1 MSEYIINKETG
12 KLELHFDKADYL
24 ALPDNDKKEIKSNFL
39 FSRKTNAWVS
49 RAKFPNLYRAELVA
63 KKLNLMNGGKVG
75 ETLSFAEQ
83 MERKAERAEARVE
96 RYDARSSNAAMR
108 GEALQKPINDMH
120 GDISFFTQPN
130 INTSAGRAF
139 TNKRNR
145 MFSAFEKGFEEFK
158 KSEYYAECAAVARQ
172 TAADTKPTNKGFC
185 DRRIK
190 DAEKTYRAQKKNVES
205 YNNYLKR
212 IDSGEEIKRYNGDIL
227 TREDVENWIETAEE
241 IMDQAI
247 SKITYYKECLDN
259 LGGVQFSKDNI
270 KVGYDVELNRWG
282 KCRVVGTGKVNI
294 TYQIMEGGAS
304 GCMGKAAYA
313 EINKIVSTDI
323 EDVPKH
329 PFEVGEEYTVDEWN
343 SETHKYEPKKYTVTK
358 ITDQRVT
365 LKSGTERAISRKP
378 RRFKTNGEDGYSWAL
393 GIVDGYNG
401 TIYKK
406 EN

>member
-24 ALPDNDKKEIKSNFL
+24 ALPEDQKKEIKSNFL
-39 FSRKTNAWVS
+39 FSRRANAWVS

-83 MERKAERAEARVE
+83 MERKAERAEARAE
-96 RYDARSSNAAMR
+96 RYDARSSNAATR
-108 GEALQKPINDMH
+108 EEALQKPINDMH
-120 GDISFFTQPN
+120 GDIAFFTQPN
-130 INTSAGRAF
+130 INSSAGRAF
-139 TNKRNR
+139 TNRRNR
-145 MFSAFEKGFEEFK
+145 MFNAFEKGFEEFR
-158 KSEYYAECAAVARQ
+158 KSEYYAERAAIARQ
-172 TAADTKPTNKGFC
+172 TSLDTKPDDKGFC

-190 DAEKTYRAQKKNVES
+190 DAEKTYRAQKKNIES
-205 YNNYLKR
+205 YNEYLEK
-212 IDSGEEIKRYNGDIL
+212 IDSGKEIKRINGDLL
-227 TREDVENWIETAEE
+227 TRQDVENWIENAEE
-241 IMDQAI
+241 IMEQAI
-247 SKITYYKECLDN
+247 SKITYYKECLEN

-270 KVGYDVELNRWG
+270 KVGYAVELNRWG

-304 GCMGKAAYA
+304 GCVGKAAYA
-313 EINKIVSTDI
+313 EINKIVSTDT
-323 EDVPKH
+323 EDIPKH
-329 PFEVGEEYTVDEWN
+329 PFKVGEEYTVDEWN

-393 GIVDGYNG
+393 GIADGYNG

-406 EN
+406 EV

>member
-12 KLELHFDKADYL
+12 KLELHFDKSDYL

-39 FSRKTNAWVS
+39 FSRRANAWVS

-83 MERKAERAEARVE
+83 MERKAERAEARAE
-96 RYDARSSNAAMR
+96 RNDTRSSNAATR

-120 GDISFFTQPN
+120 GDIAFFTQPN
-130 INTSAGRAF
+130 INSSAGRAF
-139 TNKRNR
+139 ANKRSR
-145 MFSAFEKGFEEFK
+145 MFAAYERGFEEFK
-158 KSEYYAECAAVARQ
+158 KSEYYAERAAIARQ
-172 TAADTKPTNKGFC
+172 TAEDTKPTDKGFC

-190 DAEKTYRAQKKNVES
+190 DAEKTYRAQKKNIES
-205 YNNYLKR
+205 YNEYLEK
-212 IDSGEEIKRYNGDIL
+212 IDSGKEIKRINGDLL
-227 TREDVENWIETAEE
+227 TRQDVENWIENAEE
-241 IMDQAI
+241 IMEQAI
-247 SKITYYKECLDN
+247 SKITYYKECLED

-270 KVGYDVELNRWG
+270 KIGYVIELKKWG

-313 EINKIVSTDI
+313 EINKIVSTDT
-323 EDVPKH
+323 EDIPKH
-329 PFEVGEEYTVDEWN
+329 PFKVGEEYTVDEWN

-365 LKSGTERAISRKP
+365 LKSGTERAVSRKP
-378 RRFKTNGEDGYSWAL
+378 RRFKTNNLEGYLWAL
-393 GIVDGYNG
+393 GITDGRNG
-401 TIYKK
+401 TVYKK
-406 EN
+406 EE